1 MGIDISSISASASNS
16 GLSVGSRADKKSG
29 GSFPRDI
36 VQLSPD
42 GQGRSVMGELAGS
55 SQSNIDGQ
63 ISDAAEK
70 LQRLKQAIDLAAA
83 GGDAE
88 TLELLADKVAQVAVQ
103 LGGLLGKIVNRNQ
116 RQTVQDLIDLA
127 KTLKTKADAAA
138 QSLKTPAAQAEDR
151 DK

>member
-1 MGIDISSISASASNS
+1 MGIDSVSASAPSSSQTANPVA
-16 GLSVGSRADKKSG
+16 GGRDAKKSG
-29 GSFPRDI
+29 NFPRDI
-36 VQLSPD
+36 IQLSPD
-42 GQGRSVMGELAGS
+42 GQMRSVMGELAGS
-55 SQSNIDGQ
+55 SQSDIDGQ

-88 TLELLADKVAQVAVQ
+88 TLEVLADKVAQVAVQ

-127 KTLKTKADAAA
+127 KGLKSKADSAAKG
-138 QSLKTPAAQAEDR
+138 LKPPAAG

>member
-1 MGIDISSISASASNS
+1 MGIETSSVSASSSNS
-16 GLSVGSRADKKSG
+16 LPSSTAANGREAKKSG
-29 GSFPRDI
+29 GTFPRDI

-42 GQGRSVMGELAGS
+42 GQARSVMGELAGA
-55 SQSNIDGQ
+55 SQSDIDGQ

-88 TLELLADKVAQVAVQ
+88 ALEVLADKVAQIAVQ

-116 RQTVQDLIDLA
+116 RQAVQDLIDLA
-127 KTLKTKADAAA
+127 KGLKAKADAAA
-138 QSLKTPAAQAEDR
+138 KGLKTSAASGQ
-151 DK
+151 